1 MVINTAGEVT
11 GKEERAVRN
20 GWFDEEGAEAT
31 KNKNGAYFK
40 MIQKH
45 GTRGAEE
52 RYKEMRRIEKRIHRE
67 KKKEYCEEQ
76 MKQVEE
82 LHGQKESRRMYRLV
96 HDIGKEFKPYT
107 TVCRDGTR

>member
-20 GWFDEEGAEAT
+20 GWCDEECAEAT

-45 GTRGAEE
+45 GTGGGRAEVG
-52 RYKEMRRIEKRIHRE
+52 YKEMRRIEKRTRRE
-67 KKKEYCEEQ
+67 KEEGI
-76 MKQVEE
+76 
-82 LHGQKESRRMYRLV
+82 L
-96 HDIGKEFKPYT
+96 
-107 TVCRDGTR
+107 